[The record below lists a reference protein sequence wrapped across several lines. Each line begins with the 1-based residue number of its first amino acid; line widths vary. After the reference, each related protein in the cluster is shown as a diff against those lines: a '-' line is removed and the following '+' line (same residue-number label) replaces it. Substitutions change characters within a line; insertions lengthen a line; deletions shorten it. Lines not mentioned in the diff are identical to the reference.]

1 MYKEEGHPY
10 CAFEMQKELGRKLLP
25 ANCQSFHYN
34 IVNFPIKQVSVKWGG
49 MGWGELSTAC
59 YYSPFHC

>member
-34 IVNFPIKQVSVKWGG
+34 IVNFPIK
-49 MGWGELSTAC
+49 
-59 YYSPFHC
+59 